1 MNVVDY
7 LKGVTG
13 YPIRENSI
21 LTILLHRG
29 IEVTADTSSLDIKT
43 RELLMADTFML
54 LATLPSSSGGTVKK
68 SGDFELREGNIV
80 LGDRRPFIK
89 RAMSIYK
96 LYNDP
101 SYDDSELG
109 LTRWVDDEL

>member
-21 LTILLHRG
+21 SVILLNRG
-29 IEVTADTSSLDIKT
+29 VEVTADTSSLDTKT

-54 LATLPSSSGGTVKK
+54 LATFPSSSGGTVKK

-80 LGDRRPFIK
+80 LGDRRPFTK
-89 RAMSIYK
+89 RAMAIYQK
-96 LYNDP
+96 YND
-101 SYDDSELG
+101 SAYDDSELA
-109 LTRWVDDEL
+109 LTRWVDDDL